1 MQQRP
6 YSRVGRFDTL
16 PYDIEMGLVRL
27 LQHEVGFIQRMNSLV
42 KDLTG
47 RPDFSAFAAF
57 RTIDRH
63 NEGCINIANLQDFFR
78 GFGNYL
84 VEQEVFAIIRR
95 IDTDGDAKLSFEEF
109 ADFFGVQ
116 VN

>member
-1 MQQRP
+1 
-6 YSRVGRFDTL
+6 
-16 PYDIEMGLVRL
+16 
-27 LQHEVGFIQRMNSLV
+27 MNALI
-42 KDLTG
+42 KDLNK
-47 RPDFSAFAAF
+47 RPDFSTYAAF

-63 NEGCINIANLQDFFR
+63 NEGCINMANLQDFFR

-95 IDTDGDAKLSFEEF
+95 IDTDGDARLSFEEF
-109 ADFFGVQ
+109 ADFLTIQ